1 VTADPIIERMP
12 APTPVPSRVGAAER
26 VRVLLEEE
34 ILGGALAPGSRV
46 KADDIARRTGTSHIP
61 VREALRAL
69 EADGWVVHRAHEGMS
84 VRPRVLS
91 ELVDLFEARA
101 LVEPQAAELAAGR
114 RTADDLRELER
125 VLRLQERTSDPAD
138 LARLNHDFHVALAR
152 ASHNSTLASVV
163 ESMSKRVRFHYL
175 PTAAARRPD
184 SLADHRELLA
194 LVERR
199 EGARAADLVRRHVDA
214 TRVEAC
220 AALEALTRAEADAA
234 EAAG

>member
-1 VTADPIIERMP
+1 MP
-12 APTPVPSRVGAAER
+12 AASLVPTRLGAAER

-34 ILGGALAPGSRV
+34 ILGGVIAPGSRV
-46 KADDIARRTGTSHIP
+46 KADEVAQRMGTSHIP

-101 LVEPQAAELAAGR
+101 LVEPRAVELAAQR
-114 RTADDLRELER
+114 RTSDDLGELER
-125 VLRLQERTSDPAD
+125 VIRLQERSTDPAD
-138 LARLNHDFHVALAR
+138 LARLNYDFHVALA
-152 ASHNSTLASVV
+152 AAAHNSTLGAVV

-175 PTAAARRPD
+175 PAASARRPD

-199 EGARAADLVRRHVDA
+199 EGERAADLARRHIEA
-214 TRVEAC
+214 TRVNAC
-220 AALEALTRAEADAA
+220 AALEALIREEADAAAA